1 VLCRINLKTQKA
13 SKLYETLITKMEEER
28 PNAMEMAAQE
38 TERGK
43 KKKKA

>member
-1 VLCRINLKTQKA
+1 
-13 SKLYETLITKMEEER
+13 MEEER